1 MEGWLKRDGIMGAIF
16 RQLGLSEHGVYMGIP
31 QVHRF
36 SIIFPCFEWPLWGYT
51 ATLFSQL
58 GSVSH
63 EVAVCKT
70 HTIPGNML
78 DG

>member
-1 MEGWLKRDGIMGAIF
+1 MASWVLFSGNWVCLNMGYTV
-16 RQLGLSEHGVYMGIP
+16 VYMGIP